1 MALKVL
7 GLVASYRK
15 MGNTEVLVR
24 LALRAAELEGAQTD
38 LIRLTDLE
46 IRPCKGCMACLFKGE
61 RCAVDDDMPKLI
73 DAITGSDGLILGAPT
88 YILGPPGIVKM
99 ALDRLIELM
108 HPDRLKALWARKRAS
123 GLLAV
128 ATEPDTWAPFTLPML
143 KLFCYACA
151 APPVDWEIVAASGPG
166 EVALD
171 KHAIEAAERVGL
183 NVVKALRGEDVRKP
197 EGICPVCGG
206 RLLELVGGPEVSC
219 PLCGIKGRLELV
231 DGQVKVS
238 FGPDELEKA
247 RWRFEN
253 ALRHV
258 LEVILPT
265 REKYRRLLPE
275 IRKAVE
281 ELFGE
286 GSKRA

>member
-1 MALKVL
+1 LKVL

-24 LALRAAELEGAQTD
+24 LALRAAEREGVQTD

-61 RCAVDDDMPKLI
+61 RCAIDDDMPKLI
-73 DAITGSDGLILGAPT
+73 DAITGCDGLIIGAPT

-108 HPDRLKALWARKRAS
+108 HPDRLKALWAKKRAS
-123 GLLAV
+123 GVLAV

-143 KLFCYACA
+143 KLFCYTCA

-171 KHAIEAAERVGL
+171 KRAVEAAERVGL
-183 NVVKALRGEDVRKP
+183 NVVKALRGEEVRRP

-206 RLLELVGGPEVSC
+206 KLLELTGSSEASC
-219 PLCGIKGRLELV
+219 PLCGIKGHLEFV
-231 DGQVKVS
+231 DGHVKVS
-238 FGPDELEKA
+238 FKPEEVEKA
-247 RWRFEN
+247 RWHFEN
-253 ALRHV
+253 ALKHV

-265 REKYRRLLPE
+265 GEKYRRLLPE
-275 IRKAVE
+275 IKKAMK
-281 ELFGE
+281 ELLGE
-286 GSKRA
+286 GTRDA